1 MNILIYFFKDSKTY
15 GCEAPCETEAVG
27 GTPINCG
34 QIMNSNIKI
43 TIIINNTLTK
53 RLYEMCS
60 IVLLNVGRKKH
71 CVLHNVTFT
80 MLYKKMDRLL

>member
-1 MNILIYFFKDSKTY
+1 
-15 GCEAPCETEAVG
+15 
-27 GTPINCG
+27 
-34 QIMNSNIKI
+34 MNSNIKI

-80 MLYKKMDRLL
+80 MLYKKNGPFVISTLFIAFINNICKTFYEMCKNVL